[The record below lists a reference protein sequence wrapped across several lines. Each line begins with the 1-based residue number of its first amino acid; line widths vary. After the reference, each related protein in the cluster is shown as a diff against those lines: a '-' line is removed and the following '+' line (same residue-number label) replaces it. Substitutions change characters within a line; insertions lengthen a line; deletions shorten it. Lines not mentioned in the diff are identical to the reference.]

1 MKRVILLLSAVI
13 LLAGCGKSDE
23 RNHPLFQKAERA
35 QSAGNGTEAAEL
47 FNELLNRRPRSV
59 YAHLRL
65 AAVYDELLNEPLA
78 ATFHY
83 RKYLELMPDAPDAD
97 DVRAWLKAC
106 EKRFYESMKA
116 KLEPPEPIPPVP
128 ESENS
133 ASEKAAPQPGQTA
146 DNAPKSAAAASEP
159 TPQSAASAA
168 EAEAAAKEIAE
179 LKKQLSQHQ
188 VRYKLLQQELEKLRK
203 NATPASV
210 LSTGNNPPASTSTAV
225 GQTYRIQPGDTPGKI
240 ARKVYGKSSLY
251 TIILRA
257 NPKLDERKLRPGMII
272 NLPPQP

>member
-1 MKRVILLLSAVI
+1 MKIVILLLSAVL

-59 YAHLRL
+59 YTHLRL

-133 ASEKAAPQPGQTA
+133 ASEKTAPQSGQTA
-146 DNAPKSAAAASEP
+146 DNVPKSAAADSEP
-159 TPQSAASAA
+159 TPQAAPSAA

-179 LKKQLSQHQ
+179 LKKLLSQHQ

-203 NATPASV
+203 NP
-210 LSTGNNPPASTSTAV
+210 PPAAAAEKSAPAEPEHNSAV
-225 GQTYRIQPGDTPGKI
+225 RTYRVQPGDTPGKI

-272 NLPPQP
+272 NLPPRP